1 MAHRGMEKRI
11 AGIIR
16 WLERFQ
22 SSYRSGAL
30 ESALMDAECARADL
44 DDLRSDVWE
53 KVGAS
58 HAAKRAR
65 RAALCRLAALVLL
78 GVLTAPSPLSREEGL
93 FPPPDSGG
101 TPMRATVEV
110 TPGKLDL
117 QSPSAAAPGKDVA
130 ASPPSAPRRV
140 ERTGARPPAVRSG
153 TSAEQRSSAAELKQE
168 KSVPYDK
175 MFLLL
180 ETGARAL
187 KDGEPAIKVDKE
199 RRN

>member
-93 FPPPDSGG
+93 FLPPDSGG
-101 TPMRATVEV
+101 TPMRATVEA

-117 QSPSAAAPGKDVA
+117 QSPSAAAPGKDAA

-140 ERTGARPPAVRSG
+140 GRTGARSPAVRSG

-180 ETGARAL
+180 ETGVRAL
-187 KDGEPAIKVDKE
+187 KDGESAIKVDKE